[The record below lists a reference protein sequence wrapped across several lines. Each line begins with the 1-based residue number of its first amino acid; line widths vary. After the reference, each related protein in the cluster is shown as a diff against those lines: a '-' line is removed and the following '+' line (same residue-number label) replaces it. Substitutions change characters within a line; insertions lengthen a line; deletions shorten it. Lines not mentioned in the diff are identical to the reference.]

1 TNVVLDNELDNDG
14 ILNPSEGFSVSYSIS
29 NNSFE
34 ADAFNTIATL
44 TVSDGGIITSSDF
57 VAIDDIL
64 LGETETFEFS
74 IQLNDEIAFGDFDMN
89 LLITAEYI
97 NNYGEVAVYEKNVE
111 YSVDVSLNQFGFPFS
126 TAEIKASPL
135 VIDLDDD
142 GDKEIIFGDNN
153 GFVHV
158 YNADGSEV
166 DDDTFPFDTGNQIWG
181 SAAAADMDNDGK
193 MDFVITSKSKHLYIF
208 DKDGL
213 KTDYNANKYLM
224 GTPAIGNVDDD
235 ADLEVII
242 GGYSSP
248 ASSNQ
253 IFAVNADGTDVDGF
267 PLTLGEKVKAGLA
280 LADFNGNGKDDIIVG
295 TDDDNLHLIYDDGTT
310 ADGFPYTTGDKIQ
323 AAPSVHDIDG
333 E

>member
-1 TNVVLDNELDNDG
+1 MFHTDNLLPSSVFIDHTMTVQYKYAGHDGEEAINSKIQSMLDNLYGAPILSAETNVVLDNELDNDG

-44 TVSDGGIITSSDF
+44 TISDGGIITSSDF

-111 YSVDVSLNQFGFPFS
+111 YSVGVSLNQFGFPFS

-142 GDKEIIFGDNN
+142 GEKEIIFGDNN

-166 DDDTFPFDTGNQIWG
+166 DDDT
-181 SAAAADMDNDGK
+181 
-193 MDFVITSKSKHLYIF
+193 
-208 DKDGL
+208 
-213 KTDYNANKYLM
+213 
-224 GTPAIGNVDDD
+224 
-235 ADLEVII
+235 
-242 GGYSSP
+242 
-248 ASSNQ
+248 
-253 IFAVNADGTDVDGF
+253 
-267 PLTLGEKVKAGLA
+267 
-280 LADFNGNGKDDIIVG
+280 
-295 TDDDNLHLIYDDGTT
+295 
-310 ADGFPYTTGDKIQ
+310 
-323 AAPSVHDIDG
+323 
-333 E
+333 